1 MVKLLTSSEC
11 TFQCF
16 QIEPRKSIRP
26 RSTSIWQVV
35 SSLDGYTVR
44 KLKDFV
50 QSLIGKRQFGNMVH
64 DLFMETVARIPFEMH
79 AYPAA
84 KEHRIR
90 VLQLCIRPAYVYF
103 ERPQR
108 KRQGDE
114 KTTGHWYCCVAKRQ
128 IQKGEFIATFV
139 GTLCGPL
146 TANGLKAGTINVR
159 YSYTA
164 TNKNSIK
171 QVTKLLKSKEYVRY
185 LRKAYHSDMIIDRE
199 RQLHAVLQLQL
210 PTKLNNCEGLFWKST
225 CIDSCRVDSTVAS
238 NRDIV
243 ANKDELSKEVNNFIE
258 TRGGRKVFQQI
269 VRERAIQ
276 FLKNKSESDIAWTY
290 EHVVEIE
297 NGIRLLLEQDEESDS
312 DYDDF

>member
-1 MVKLLTSSEC
+1 MHCICQGEALILSIAHSEILLCFAPLETWTLKCKNIRIQSWKPTPNLVPWVQKTLDNSRDLKVLDIKGHGNFIEIGESVPGLTIFESLKLSDDTNLTDEDLEKIEAMDLFLCSLRITVRAVKKRLEQFLKYA
-11 TFQCF
+11 
-16 QIEPRKSIRP
+16 RKSIRP

-79 AYPAA
+79 ACECTGCSLNSVVKA
-84 KEHRIR
+84 KKDHNEN
-90 VLQLCIRPAYVYF
+90 VKVT
-103 ERPQR
+103 R
-108 KRQGDE
+108 KRLD
-114 KTTGHWYCCVAKRQ
+114 
-128 IQKGEFIATFV
+128 IGEFIATFV

-185 LRKAYHSDMIIDRE
+185 LR
-199 RQLHAVLQLQL
+199 
-210 PTKLNNCEGLFWKST
+210 GLFWSQWIST
-225 CIDSCRVDSTVAS
+225 
-238 NRDIV
+238 
-243 ANKDELSKEVNNFIE
+243 
-258 TRGGRKVFQQI
+258 
-269 VRERAIQ
+269 
-276 FLKNKSESDIAWTY
+276 
-290 EHVVEIE
+290 
-297 NGIRLLLEQDEESDS
+297 
-312 DYDDF
+312 

>member
-1 MVKLLTSSEC
+1 MQKYQNPKLETDSKLA
-11 TFQCF
+11 
-16 QIEPRKSIRP
+16 RKSIRP

-79 AYPAA
+79 AYLFSNQPIDPARKKCECTGCSLNSVVKA
-84 KEHRIR
+84 KKDHNEN
-90 VLQLCIRPAYVYF
+90 VKVT
-103 ERPQR
+103 R
-108 KRQGDE
+108 KRLD
-114 KTTGHWYCCVAKRQ
+114 
-128 IQKGEFIATFV
+128 IGEFIATFV

-185 LRKAYHSDMIIDRE
+185 LREAFHSDIIIDPLE
-199 RQLHAVLQLQL
+199 RGNFTRFFNHSCQPNLTIVKVCSGVSGSQPSVYCQFSF
-210 PTKLNNCEGLFWKST
+210 LNSFFC
-225 CIDSCRVDSTVAS
+225 
-238 NRDIV
+238 
-243 ANKDELSKEVNNFIE
+243 
-258 TRGGRKVFQQI
+258 
-269 VRERAIQ
+269 
-276 FLKNKSESDIAWTY
+276 
-290 EHVVEIE
+290 
-297 NGIRLLLEQDEESDS
+297 LL
-312 DYDDF
+312 